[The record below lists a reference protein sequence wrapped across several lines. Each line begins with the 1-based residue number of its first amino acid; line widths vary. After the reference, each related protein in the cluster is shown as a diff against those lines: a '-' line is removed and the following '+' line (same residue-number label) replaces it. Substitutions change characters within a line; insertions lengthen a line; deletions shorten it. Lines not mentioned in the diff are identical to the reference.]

1 MSELDQWQKGNE
13 QYLAAALNWLRL
25 LMLRACH
32 DASPAESV
40 TDEQMAEARAAM
52 LAAENTEP
60 PPALLIAAQQF
71 GLSRFER
78 EVLLL
83 STAMELDTRV
93 AYLCARAQD
102 DLNKAYAT
110 FALAFSIFEQPSWD
124 ALSPERPLRYWR
136 LIEINQPN
144 VQPLSVSA
152 IRADERIVSYVKGL
166 NYLDDRLTPL
176 LIPFEFSESQESLP
190 ASQQEL
196 VSTIVT
202 NLTQATPRARLPV
215 INLLG
220 SDQASKQSIASRA
233 TAVLGLHLYRLPAE
247 LLPRQA
253 AELETLA
260 RLWQRESTLL
270 PVALYVDARET
281 DRAAQGDGSAQ
292 PINRFLTRSNGVF
305 FLDTLDL
312 WPNSHRLALAIDV
325 KKPTAAEQQTAWRL
339 ALGDAAA
346 DNPERLAAQF
356 NLDLTAITHCARSAL
371 GGAATEKAQLPDR
384 LWTACLA
391 RTRPQLD
398 NLAQRLDPR

>member
-1 MSELDQWQKGNE
+1 MSELAQWQKGNE
-13 QYLAAALNWLRL
+13 EYLAAALHWLRL
-25 LMLRACH
+25 VLSRRMSQDESGA
-32 DASPAESV
+32 DAI
-40 TDEQMAEARAAM
+40 TDEQMAEAQAAM
-52 LAAENTEP
+52 LAAEKTEP
-60 PPALLIAAQQF
+60 PPALLIAARQF
-71 GLSRFER
+71 GLSSFER

-102 DLNKAYAT
+102 DPNKGYAT

-152 IRADERIVSYVKGL
+152 IRADERIVSYIKGL

-176 LIPFEFSESQESLP
+176 LIPLELESREDLP

-196 VSTIVT
+196 VCTIVS
-202 NLTQATPRARLPV
+202 NLTQATPGAALPV

-233 TAVLGLHLYRLPAE
+233 TSMLGLHLYRLPAE

-270 PVALYVDARET
+270 PVALYLDARET

-312 WPNSHRLALAIDV
+312 WPVWPWPLMSINQPPPSNRPRGVSRSEKQPPTTRNGWRANSTWI
-325 KKPTAAEQQTAWRL
+325 
-339 ALGDAAA
+339 
-346 DNPERLAAQF
+346 
-356 NLDLTAITHCARSAL
+356 
-371 GGAATEKAQLPDR
+371 
-384 LWTACLA
+384 
-391 RTRPQLD
+391 
-398 NLAQRLDPR
+398 